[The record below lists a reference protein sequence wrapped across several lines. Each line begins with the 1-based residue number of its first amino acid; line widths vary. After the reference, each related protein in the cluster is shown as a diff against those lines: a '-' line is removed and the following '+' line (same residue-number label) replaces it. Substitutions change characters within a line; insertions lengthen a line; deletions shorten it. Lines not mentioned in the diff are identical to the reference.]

1 MTAAKRHEGRRV
13 LISGGT
19 SGIGLAAAR
28 RFLEEGASVCL
39 LGSNDR
45 TVSDALTELEPL
57 AVPGPLVG
65 TACDVSREEEVAAA
79 IELAATGLGGL
90 DIAFINAGIDGEAK
104 PALELDPGHLRR
116 VLEVN
121 VVGAFLVATGAA
133 RLMGREG
140 RLIFNASVNAI
151 RPEKLFADYNASK
164 AAVASLAQTMALELA
179 DRGIVSL
186 AICPG
191 YVPTRMTAPYMEDPA
206 TAEEL
211 LADVP
216 AGRFSSGE
224 EVAGLVSF
232 LAGEGGAYM
241 TGSLVNI
248 DGGRS
253 I

>member
-1 MTAAKRHEGRRV
+1 MTATKRHDGRRI

-19 SGIGLAAAR
+19 SGIGLAVAR
-28 RFLEEGASVCL
+28 RFLEEGAAVHL
-39 LGSNDR
+39 LGSSDR
-45 TVSDALTELEPL
+45 TVAEALAELERL
-57 AVPGPLVG
+57 AAPGALLG
-65 TACDVSREEEVAAA
+65 TVCDVSREEDVTAAMG
-79 IELAATGLGGL
+79 LADSEFRGL
-90 DIAFINAGIDGEAK
+90 DVAFINAGIDGEAK

-133 RLMGREG
+133 RLMGKDA
-140 RLIFNASVNAI
+140 RLIFNASVNAV
-151 RPEKLFADYNASK
+151 RPERFFADYNASK

-191 YVPTRMTAPYMEDPA
+191 YVPTRMTAPYLDDPA
-206 TAEEL
+206 TAEQL

-224 EVAGLVSF
+224 EMAGVVSF